1 MRKISKFF
9 CRGLDI
15 RVTKVVETDFLQPVI
30 FQRDLKMLGDKIW
43 LHKLPHRIDIDI
55 IQVLLAIGRSTH
67 LLIDQLLL
75 SEPVQ

>member
-1 MRKISKFF
+1 M
-9 CRGLDI
+9 
-15 RVTKVVETDFLQPVI
+15 TKVVETDFLQPVI

>member
-1 MRKISKFF
+1 M
-9 CRGLDI
+9 LDI